1 MTKDNITPE
10 ELVKELRDC
19 EDDCME
25 CPIAVREIGCLAL
38 ATAAD
43 LIEQQAARIVEL
55 EAKVAK
61 DGGNSMKKLFISQPM
76 RGKTDGEILA
86 ARAAAVEAA
95 QRLLCEEVYVIDSF
109 MKDAPTG
116 ARPLWYLG
124 ESLKLLAVADVAYF
138 AEGWAEARGCRI
150 EYDCAIAY
158 GIPTIADGGVI

>member
-1 MTKDNITPE
+1 M
-10 ELVKELRDC
+10 
-19 EDDCME
+19 
-25 CPIAVREIGCLAL
+25 
-38 ATAAD
+38 
-43 LIEQQAARIVEL
+43 EL

-138 AEGWAEARGCRI
+138 AAGWESARGCRI

-158 GIPTIADGGVI
+158 EIPTIADGGVI

>member
-1 MTKDNITPE
+1 MTKDEI
-10 ELVKELRDC
+10 VKALWACGRGC
-19 EDDCME
+19 CDDCVCFKNE
-25 CPIAVREIGCLAL
+25 LSCKEKNLG
-38 ATAAD
+38 AAD

-158 GIPTIADGGVI
+158 GIPTISDGSLI